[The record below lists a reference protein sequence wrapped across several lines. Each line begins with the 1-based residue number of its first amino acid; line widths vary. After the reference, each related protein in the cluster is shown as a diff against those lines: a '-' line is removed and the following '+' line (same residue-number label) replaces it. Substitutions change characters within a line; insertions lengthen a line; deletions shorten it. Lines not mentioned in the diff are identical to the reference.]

1 MLEIFLNLSDEEY
14 SQIFQ
19 ALLLSAQ
26 LAFFSSAILL
36 VLCTP
41 IAWYLARTT
50 SLIKFFL
57 QAILCLPLVLPPSV
71 LGFYLLILMSPESF
85 FGKLWVSVSDS
96 QLLFSFPALLIASVV
111 YSLPFALQPIQSG
124 FEKIDEDFIKLAKNL
139 GANKWDRFVSVILP
153 LNKRAY
159 IVAMILAFAH
169 TLGEFGVVLLVGGN
183 IAGETRVISIAIYDQ
198 VEMLNYDL
206 AHVMA
211 LLMLVISLILLIP
224 VYALNGSLM
233 NLSWPGSAITGK
245 KSLARSE

>member
-1 MLEIFLNLSDEEY
+1 MLDIFLNLSAEEY

-19 ALLLSAQ
+19 ALWLSAQ
-26 LAFFSSAILL
+26 LAFFSSVILL

-41 IAWYLARTT
+41 LAWYLARTGGV
-50 SLIKFFL
+50 IKYFL

-85 FGKLWVSVSDS
+85 FGKLWVSMSDT
-96 QLLFSFPALLIASVV
+96 QLLFSFPALLIASII

-124 FEKIDEDFIKLAKNL
+124 FEKIDEDLLKLAKNL
-139 GANKWDRFVSVILP
+139 GANKWDRFLNIILP
-153 LNKRAY
+153 LNTRAY
-159 IVAMILAFAH
+159 IVAMVLAFAH

-211 LLMLVISLILLIP
+211 FMMLVISLILLIP

-233 NLSWPGSAITGK
+233 NLSWSGLVMADK
-245 KSLARSE
+245 KHG